1 MMGEIF
7 CFSEN
12 TLYKDSNLYNVF
24 SAYYTPGYVNTYNR
38 TSNFYNNLL
47 KGRKVCYLIDANW
60 GLMIPK

>member
-24 SAYYTPGYVNTYNR
+24 SAYYTPGYVNTLPIIEHPIFI
-38 TSNFYNNLL
+38 TTFW
-47 KGRKVCYLIDANW
+47 KVEKYAIW
-60 GLMIPK
+60 LMQTEA